1 MRYLLIA
8 ALLFTASEQAHA
20 FGQKKMNLSEV
31 KGVTETQLVQ
41 SPEAAKLSLMVR
53 GKGAEFL
60 FRTLKEKRTE
70 QIGSAALELAGNV
83 NNTHW
88 TVQGKQVVCS
98 RIQNKKSKKE
108 DYACAFELD
117 EKGSVAGNVE
127 PFSPNLFNLVKTKTQ
142 AKLFPK
148 KKQSRGLASA
158 AIPHPTSAY
167 AMYDKP
173 GAKNESEDTLFVF
186 HGPVATEIMGFL
198 TMHDS
203 SSFRLGGASGVRGR
217 EISCVAAKKAG
228 DPDRCALVVSLS
240 DGSVS
245 TRKNPL
251 FK

>member
-8 ALLFTASEQAHA
+8 ALLLSAEQAHA

-41 SPEAAKLSLMVR
+41 SQEAAKLSLMVR

-60 FRTLKEKRTE
+60 FRTLKEKRSE
-70 QIGSAALELAGNV
+70 QVGSEALQLTGNV

-98 RIQNKKSKKE
+98 RIQNAKSKKE
-108 DYACAFELD
+108 DFACAFELD
-117 EKGSVAGNVE
+117 ANGTVAGNVE
-127 PFSPNLFNLVKTKTQ
+127 PFSPSLFNLVKTKTQ
-142 AKLFPK
+142 AKLFPNK
-148 KKQSRGLASA
+148 KKAGRGLASA
-158 AIPHPTSAY
+158 VVPHPTSAY
-167 AMYDKP
+167 AMYEKP

-186 HGPVATEIMGFL
+186 HGPVATEIMSFL

-203 SSFRLGGASGVRGR
+203 KAFHLGGASGVRGR
-217 EISCVAAKKAG
+217 EISCVAAKSAG
-228 DPDRCALVVSLS
+228 DPDRCALVVSLN

>member
-1 MRYLLIA
+1 MRHLLIA
-8 ALLFTASEQAHA
+8 ALLITASEKAHA

-41 SPEAAKLSLMVR
+41 SQESAKLSIMVR

-70 QIGSAALELAGNV
+70 QVGSAALELAGNV

-88 TVQGKQVVCS
+88 TVQGKQVTCS
-98 RIQNKKSKKE
+98 RIQNEKNKKE
-108 DYACAFELD
+108 DFACAFELD
-117 EKGSVAGNVE
+117 AQGNVAANVE

-148 KKQSRGLASA
+148 KNKGRGLASA
-158 AIPHPTSAY
+158 VVPHPTSAY
-167 AMYDKP
+167 AMYEKP
-173 GAKNESEDTLFVF
+173 GAKSESEDTLFVF
-186 HGPVATEIMGFL
+186 HGPVATEMMSFL

-203 SSFRLGGASGVRGR
+203 SSFHLGGASGVRGR

-228 DPDRCALVVSLS
+228 DPDRCALVVSLN